1 MRVKARGGSIMKAAV
16 MLLRVVVVVRPFLR
30 LQVEKALGLRAAV
43 VDVVAGM
50 LPEIGVIEDRRHNPA
65 HDVQGQTPEPFA
77 GFLLSAFLALLSCLY
92 LRRLQR
98 EDLPKLDA
106 DAEGGKLAE
115 VVRRAVELAGR
126 LDLRF
131 ILQEPFGFK
140 DWNDQLRARP
150 HPLLP
155 FHPEVPSV
163 A

>member
-1 MRVKARGGSIMKAAV
+1 
-16 MLLRVVVVVRPFLR
+16 
-30 LQVEKALGLRAAV
+30 
-43 VDVVAGM
+43 
-50 LPEIGVIEDRRHNPA
+50 
-65 HDVQGQTPEPFA
+65 
-77 GFLLSAFLALLSCLY
+77 
-92 LRRLQR
+92 
-98 EDLPKLDA
+98 
-106 DAEGGKLAE
+106 
-115 VVRRAVELAGR
+115 VRRAVELAGR